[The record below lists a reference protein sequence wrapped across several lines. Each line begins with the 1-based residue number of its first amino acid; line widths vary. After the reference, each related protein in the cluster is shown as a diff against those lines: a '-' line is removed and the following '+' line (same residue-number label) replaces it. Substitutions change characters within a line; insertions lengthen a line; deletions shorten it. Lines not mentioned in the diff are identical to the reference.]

1 MSNYKINKNKSLP
14 DDEKIRKHM
23 DFNKILGEYNKVH
36 SYKHATRPF
45 YKNKKFLGFIILLAT
60 VILALII
67 IEKEN
72 EKAEIKELKNSKEQ
86 QQR

>member
-23 DFNKILGEYNKVH
+23 DFNKVLGEYQKVH
-36 SYKHATRPF
+36 SYRHATRPF

-60 VILALII
+60 VMLALII

-72 EKAEIKELKNSKEQ
+72 EQINTKKIKTGSELP
-86 QQR
+86 R

>member
-23 DFNKILGEYNKVH
+23 DFNKVLGDYNKVH
-36 SYKHATRPF
+36 SYNHATRPF

-60 VILALII
+60 VILMIII
-67 IEKEN
+67 IEREN
-72 EKAEIKELKNSKEQ
+72 EKVDIKKLKNANELLH
-86 QQR
+86 

>member
-23 DFNKILGEYNKVH
+23 DFNKVLGEYQKVH
-36 SYKHATRPF
+36 SYRHATRPF

-72 EKAEIKELKNSKEQ
+72 EQINIKRPKNESELP
-86 QQR
+86 R